1 MAREL
6 SNLKNKQMKKIAK
19 ILIGFTLT
27 LFALAMTVPS
37 KATASCPNAYDVTY
51 PSKFCDPQGFG
62 SCTRQCP
69 GNP

>member
-1 MAREL
+1 
-6 SNLKNKQMKKIAK
+6 MKKTAK
-19 ILIGFTLT
+19 ILVGFALT
-27 LFALAMTVPS
+27 LFTLAMTVPS
-37 KATASCPNAYDVTY
+37 TATASCPNAYDVTY